1 MEPIAVTVRVEVATP
16 QAARAVVSVLGA
28 RRGRGHVEAAV
39 PAAEAVRT
47 GTSGTAALIA
57 RQRDLRDVTLQKRKT
72 GVARVAGSAGGARR
86 GVFRDDTHQS
96 HHLPPVA
103 GRGAGGGRRRVDGR
117 GEGRKATG
125 RDAGLSSPAMVAE
138 VVATPVL
145 ERLRAAAGAGVV
157 RGATERAAYL
167 DLGGFVV
174 ALTAPGVPLMP
185 NGIAVPRTDVADGAV
200 RAGPDGIVLSGGAV
214 VSWDGAARWDPA
226 LRRAAPEDAPVL
238 RARAA
243 AVLDALGV
251 AGAEAGAADA
261 APVFAAFGLS
271 VAEARAA
278 PAPTAAAPAAGGER
292 ARAGL
297 EHLRRAVADR
307 DAGAAA
313 RAADR
318 LLGLGGGLTP
328 EGDDVLAAT
337 AAVVAAAGDA
347 AGFAAPDRARW
358 LAALGL

>member
-1 MEPIAVTVRVEVATP
+1 
-16 QAARAVVSVLGA
+16 
-28 RRGRGHVEAAV
+28 
-39 PAAEAVRT
+39 
-47 GTSGTAALIA
+47 
-57 RQRDLRDVTLQKRKT
+57 
-72 GVARVAGSAGGARR
+72 
-86 GVFRDDTHQS
+86 
-96 HHLPPVA
+96 
-103 GRGAGGGRRRVDGR
+103 
-117 GEGRKATG
+117 
-125 RDAGLSSPAMVAE
+125 MVAE

-358 LAALGL
+358 LAALVPDDVATRTTALSATLLVLAREARIVEPVHRLLDPAAGDAAWRDALATLAATGASTGRAYAAAAVTTLALLLAPA

>member
-1 MEPIAVTVRVEVATP
+1 
-16 QAARAVVSVLGA
+16 
-28 RRGRGHVEAAV
+28 
-39 PAAEAVRT
+39 
-47 GTSGTAALIA
+47 
-57 RQRDLRDVTLQKRKT
+57 
-72 GVARVAGSAGGARR
+72 
-86 GVFRDDTHQS
+86 
-96 HHLPPVA
+96 
-103 GRGAGGGRRRVDGR
+103 
-117 GEGRKATG
+117 
-125 RDAGLSSPAMVAE
+125 MVAE

-145 ERLRAAAGAGVV
+145 ERLCAGAGAGVV

-200 RAGPDGIVLSGGAV
+200 RAGADGIVFSGGGV
-214 VSWDGAARWDPA
+214 VSWDGAARWDPT
-226 LRRAAPEDAPVL
+226 LRRAAPENAPVL

-271 VAEARAA
+271 VAGAGAG
-278 PAPTAAAPAAGGER
+278 PAPPGAAAGSER

-297 EHLRRAVADR
+297 GHLRRAIGDR
-307 DAGAAA
+307 DPGAAA
-313 RAADR
+313 LAAER

-347 AGFAAPDRARW
+347 AGFAAADRARW
-358 LAALGL
+358 LAALVPDDVASRTTALSATLLVLARDGRIVEPVHRLLDPAAGDAAWRDALATLAATGASTGRAYAAAAATTLALLLAPA

>member
-1 MEPIAVTVRVEVATP
+1 
-16 QAARAVVSVLGA
+16 
-28 RRGRGHVEAAV
+28 
-39 PAAEAVRT
+39 
-47 GTSGTAALIA
+47 
-57 RQRDLRDVTLQKRKT
+57 
-72 GVARVAGSAGGARR
+72 
-86 GVFRDDTHQS
+86 
-96 HHLPPVA
+96 
-103 GRGAGGGRRRVDGR
+103 
-117 GEGRKATG
+117 
-125 RDAGLSSPAMVAE
+125 MVAE

-200 RAGPDGIVLSGGAV
+200 WAGPDGIVLSGGAV

-243 AVLDALGV
+243 AVLGALGV
-251 AGAEAGAADA
+251 VGAEAGAADA

-278 PAPTAAAPAAGGER
+278 PAPAASAPAAGGER

-337 AAVVAAAGDA
+337 AAVIASAGDA
-347 AGFAAPDRARW
+347 GGFAAPDRARW
-358 LAALGL
+358 LAALVPDDVATRTTALSATLLVLAREARIVEPVHRLLDPAAGDAAWRDALATLAATGASTGRAYAAAAATTLALLLAPA

>member
-1 MEPIAVTVRVEVATP
+1 
-16 QAARAVVSVLGA
+16 
-28 RRGRGHVEAAV
+28 
-39 PAAEAVRT
+39 
-47 GTSGTAALIA
+47 
-57 RQRDLRDVTLQKRKT
+57 
-72 GVARVAGSAGGARR
+72 
-86 GVFRDDTHQS
+86 
-96 HHLPPVA
+96 
-103 GRGAGGGRRRVDGR
+103 
-117 GEGRKATG
+117 
-125 RDAGLSSPAMVAE
+125 MVAE

-200 RAGPDGIVLSGGAV
+200 WAGPDGIVLSGGAV
-214 VSWDGAARWDPA
+214 VSWDGASRWDPA

-271 VAEARAA
+271 VAGARAA

-358 LAALGL
+358 LAALVPDDVATRTTALSATLLVLAREARIVEPVHRLLDPAAGDAAWRDALATLAATGASTGRAYAAAAATTLALLLAPA

>member
-1 MEPIAVTVRVEVATP
+1 
-16 QAARAVVSVLGA
+16 
-28 RRGRGHVEAAV
+28 
-39 PAAEAVRT
+39 
-47 GTSGTAALIA
+47 
-57 RQRDLRDVTLQKRKT
+57 
-72 GVARVAGSAGGARR
+72 
-86 GVFRDDTHQS
+86 
-96 HHLPPVA
+96 
-103 GRGAGGGRRRVDGR
+103 
-117 GEGRKATG
+117 
-125 RDAGLSSPAMVAE
+125 MVAE

-251 AGAEAGAADA
+251 VGAEAGAADA

-297 EHLRRAVADR
+297 EHLRRAVVDR

-358 LAALGL
+358 LAALVPDDVATRTTALSATLLVLAREARIVEPVHRLLDPAAGDAAWRDALATLAATGASTGRAYAAAAATTLALLLARA